1 MTLSKT
7 QREAVA
13 LAVTGGNGKL
23 HRWPG
28 GYWCSD
34 TIESGNVGR
43 IYSGAPVEYV
53 GTSTI
58 NSLIKHGVVV
68 VTEWKYGKKGRFP
81 ITVALTVKEGVL

>member
-1 MTLSKT
+1 MLSKT

-13 LAVTGGNGKL
+13 LALTEGKGKL

-34 TIESGNVGR
+34 TLESGNVGR

-58 NSLIKHGVVV
+58 NSLIKRGVVV
-68 VTEWKYGKKGRFP
+68 VTEWKDGKKGKFP
-81 ITVALTVKEGVL
+81 IVVALTVQS